1 MHKFKFKKYYFISD
15 YNINLISNLDK
26 FTNIIYRNYD
36 KKINIKKVSI
46 LRNYCQKKGNKIF
59 LANDVKLAIKLG
71 FNGVYLPSFN
81 KSFKHLSFTYKKNFS
96 IIGSAHSQKEICI
109 KKKQHAKIIFLS
121 SLFKENKN
129 YLGLNRFK
137 LITNSNNL
145 KFIALGGLSDQN
157 LKKLKLINVIGY
169 AGISI
174 FKKKGP

>member
-1 MHKFKFKKYYFISD
+1 MHKFKFNKYYFIND

-36 KKINIKKVSI
+36 QKINIKKISI
-46 LRNYCQKKGNKIF
+46 LRNFCKKKGNKIF
-59 LANDVKLAIKLG
+59 LANNVKLAIRLG

-81 KSFKHLSFTYKKNFS
+81 KSYRHLSFKFKKKFL
-96 IIGSAHSQKEICI
+96 IIGSAHSQKEIEI
-109 KKKQHAKIIFLS
+109 KKKQCAKIIFLS
-121 SLFKENKN
+121 SIFKKNKN

-137 LITNSNNL
+137 LVTNSNDL
-145 KFIALGGLSDQN
+145 KFVALGGLNNEN
-157 LKKLKLINVIGY
+157 LKKLKLTNVTGY